1 MNNEESRE
9 CVLVNPVT
17 SEGCDCEH
25 VAGSGRCSGPEAD
38 VMDKE
43 GIFLRVCHG
52 VCFLQSER
60 AGVLEW
66 RMGQVQ
72 RYVSEVQA
80 KVS

>member
-1 MNNEESRE
+1 M
-9 CVLVNPVT
+9 VAVT
-17 SEGCDCEH
+17 MEMSM
-25 VAGSGRCSGPEAD
+25 AGMPTWALAASGRVVFD
-38 VMDKE
+38 
-43 GIFLRVCHG
+43 VCHG